1 MFSVI
6 LASFDNFKSL
16 ALPFLSV
23 FIPLLIAYKISRKT
37 NFMVFILTIALYTA
51 LVLKFADDLIGINE
65 PLGGLLVEGAEDF
78 LSPCYFIVCGVLDF
92 VGMADNALLIIAAL
106 WAIFLVLGIV
116 GAMFGPIKTI
126 NTAINS
132 LLGVAI
138 IVLLIIYATNPESFN
153 LIS

>member
-6 LASFDNFKSL
+6 LASFDSFKSL

-37 NFMVFILTIALYTA
+37 NFMVFILTIALYTT

-65 PLGGLLVEGAEDF
+65 PLGGLLVEGAEAF

-138 IVLLIIYATNPESFN
+138 IVLLIMYATNPESFN